1 MREIKFRGKTIMLG
15 NWVYGLLTRKKI
27 RNSGKLSY
35 AIANDNFL
43 RSKAIPVDEKTIG
56 EYTGCQDKNGVEI
69 YEGDILI
76 DTDDNS
82 HLVVTFDEGG
92 FTVKNLDNNKFEG
105 YFQLMNFTH
114 YEVVGNIID
123 GKIKAGG

>member
-1 MREIKFRGKTIMLG
+1 MREIKFRGKSMGG
-15 NWVYGLLTRKKI
+15 NWEYGLLTKKKI
-27 RNSGKLSY
+27 RNSGKIMY
-35 AIANDNFL
+35 AIATGDYSQGNT
-43 RSKAIPVDEKTIG
+43 IPVSEKTIG

-82 HLVVTFDEGG
+82 RLFVTFDEGG
-92 FTVKNLDNNKFEG
+92 FTVESLDNNKFEG
-105 YFQLMNFTH
+105 YFQLMKFTH

-123 GKIKAGG
+123 GKIKVGD

>member
-1 MREIKFRGKTIMLG
+1 MKEIKFRGKTMG
-15 NWVYGLLTRKKI
+15 WHWVYGLLTRKKI

-35 AIANDNFL
+35 AIANGNF
-43 RSKAIPVDEKTIG
+43 SMSETIPVDEKTIG

-82 HLVVTFDEGG
+82 RLVVTFDEGG
-92 FTVKNLDNNKFEG
+92 FEVKNLDNNKFEG
-105 YFQLMNFTH
+105 YFPLMNFTH

-123 GKIKAGG
+123 GKIKVGD